1 MRCVTSEVRS
11 SLMVAPICAPIAE
24 SWACQRL
31 SAQCAR
37 RRQCLPT
44 RCSCGKAV
52 QHKMAP
58 VRGNWPV
65 PAGWCE
71 HVDMYSI
78 QFIRAHHSGHL
89 SRPCQRCWCHTQRS
103 RCRVLPKRRG
113 RLASTGLSSRLRSDA
128 SDLTKEIHGI
138 TCNILQYALELEEPA
153 GGKRSPA
160 VAQMRSDLAALL
172 RLRSVAAPRKVFPA
186 GLLPGCLSRA
196 C

>member
-1 MRCVTSEVRS
+1 
-11 SLMVAPICAPIAE
+11 MVAPICAPIAE

-31 SAQCAR
+31 SVQCAR
-37 RRQCLPT
+37 RRQCFPT

-71 HVDMYSI
+71 HVDVYSI
-78 QFIRAHHSGHL
+78 QCIRAHHSDHL

-128 SDLTKEIHGI
+128 SDLTEEIHGI
-138 TCNILQYALELEEPA
+138 TCNIFTQPWKSPLEASGALRPPRC
-153 GGKRSPA
+153 G
-160 VAQMRSDLAALL
+160 QILL
-172 RLRSVAAPRKVFPA
+172 RSSACDPKQRHEKSS
-186 GLLPGCLSRA
+186 LPGCCRVAYRVPADDDAL
-196 C
+196 

>member
-1 MRCVTSEVRS
+1 
-11 SLMVAPICAPIAE
+11 MVAPICAPIAE

-71 HVDMYSI
+71 HVDVYSI

-89 SRPCQRCWCHTQRS
+89 SRPCQGAGATRNGRRVVCCQSAEGES
-103 RCRVLPKRRG
+103 RAQGLAPVCVQTRQISPKKFT
-113 RLASTGLSSRLRSDA
+113 ASRATSYNTHWNLKSPLEASGALRSPRCGQ
-128 SDLTKEIHGI
+128 I
-138 TCNILQYALELEEPA
+138 
-153 GGKRSPA
+153 
-160 VAQMRSDLAALL
+160 LL
-172 RLRSVAAPRKVFPA
+172 RS
-186 GLLPGCLSRA
+186 SA
-196 C
+196 CDP